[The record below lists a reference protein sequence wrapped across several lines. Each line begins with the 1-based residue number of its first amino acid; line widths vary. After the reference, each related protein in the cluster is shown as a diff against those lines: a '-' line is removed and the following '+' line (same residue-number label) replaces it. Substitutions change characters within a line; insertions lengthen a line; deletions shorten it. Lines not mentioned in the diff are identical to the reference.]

1 MSSVRVRLGTLPRDL
16 ASFCKVFSF
25 FTVFSCKYSIFT
37 IFTLLKEVRLKFVIY
52 IDDHIEDMDLNQAL
66 TQVSAQRREKA
77 LRFHHEA
84 GRRQSVAAYR
94 LLQMALEEEYGITEP
109 QDLAFGEHGKPYLKE
124 HPDIHFS
131 LSHCKVAV
139 ACAVSDHPVGI
150 DIEHIRPFN
159 KELAAYVLNEDQL
172 EQVLQSTD
180 SAVEFLKFWTQKES
194 FLKLTGEGIRN
205 DLKKLD
211 LSSVKLQTTMNLDR
225 QYIWTVASYE

>member
-1 MSSVRVRLGTLPRDL
+1 M
-16 ASFCKVFSF
+16 
-25 FTVFSCKYSIFT
+25 
-37 IFTLLKEVRLKFVIY
+37 IY
-52 IDDHIEDMDLNQAL
+52 IDDHIEEMDLELAL

-77 LRFHHEA
+77 LRFRHEA

-94 LLQMALEEEYGITEP
+94 LLQRALGEEYGITEP
-109 QDLAFGEHGKPYLKE
+109 QDLAFLEHGKPYLKE

-139 ACAVSDHPVGI
+139 ACAVSDRPVGI

-211 LSSVKLQTTMNLDR
+211 LSSVKLQTTMDLDR